1 MSQEQFV
8 VKLTRLSENWERKLF
23 HPKNDLAAKFCKLVS
38 KPYLTMDEA
47 NLIISMGLSVV
58 IEYE

>member
-8 VKLTRLSENWERKLF
+8 VKLTRLSENWEKKIF
-23 HPKNDLAAKFCKLVS
+23 HPKNDLAAKFCQLTAKE
-38 KPYLTMDEA
+38 YLTMDEA
-47 NLIISMGLSVV
+47 NLLISMGLSVV